1 MKAIQAASVVR
12 IDLKTLLEGLF
23 SLVVLLQ
30 EEKDLT
36 LLPIGLD
43 VLGVQFDSLKQN
55 IIIFQFYKKKKEG
68 KYLFDVIQSLSHIHQ
83 LGEGRGLV
91 QIEHGVVVVVLDG
104 LIVFTN
110 TLNVFALLEELITLL
125 LVLQSLTLGSAT
137 NKIPPRDCREP
148 S

>member
-43 VLGVQFDSLKQN
+43 VLGVQFDSLNKLLLFFN
-55 IIIFQFYKKKKEG
+55 FLKKEG